1 MSATSEVDVVG
12 PRACGGCG
20 NAFPRAALSCPGCQR
35 LVHSDALQ
43 ALQAQAQRHATAG
56 DRENELI
63 AWREALSLVPSSS
76 RQAQQIR
83 LKIEERTAAAA
94 KPTRSSSALG
104 KLAGL
109 GAIGL
114 LLWKLKGV
122 LVLVL
127 TKGKLVLLGLTKMST
142 LFSMLLSVGVYWTL
156 WGWRFALGFVLS
168 IYVHEMGHVLALRR
182 LGIAATAPMFIPG
195 LGAFIRA
202 KQYPATPEEDADVG
216 LAGPI
221 WGLGA
226 AVLCWGIF
234 LAGGSPLFAALAKF
248 GAWVNLFNLL
258 PVWQL
263 DGGRGVRALDRKQ
276 RWIAAAVVGAVLLY
290 SGEMMLGLIL
300 AALVGRT
307 LFEKGPERGHS
318 RVLITYGGL
327 IVALAWLSQLHVP
340 IESP

>member
-1 MSATSEVDVVG
+1 MSATTEADVIG
-12 PRACGGCG
+12 PRACVGCG
-20 NAFPRAALSCPGCQR
+20 NPFPRAALSCPGCQR
-35 LVHSDALQ
+35 LVHSEALQ
-43 ALQAQAQRHATAG
+43 ALQAQAQRHAAAG
-56 DRENELI
+56 DHENELI
-63 AWREALSLVPSSS
+63 AWREALSLVPASS

-83 LKIEERTAAAA
+83 LKIAERTAAAA
-94 KPTRSSSALG
+94 PTRKPSALG

-109 GAIGL
+109 GALGL

-122 LVLVL
+122 LALVL
-127 TKGKLVLLGLTKMST
+127 TKGKLLLLGLTKMST

-226 AVLCWGIF
+226 AVACWAVF
-234 LAGGSPLFAALAKF
+234 LAWGFPLFAALAKF

-263 DGGRGVRALDRKQ
+263 DGGRGLRALDRKQ

-290 SGEMMLGLIL
+290 TSEMMLLLIL
-300 AALVGRT
+300 AAIVGRT
-307 LFEKGPERGHS
+307 LFEKAPERGHP

-327 IVALAWLSQLHVP
+327 IAALAWLSTLHVP
-340 IESP
+340 IASP

>member
-1 MSATSEVDVVG
+1 MIDDFLTPS
-12 PRACGGCG
+12 
-20 NAFPRAALSCPGCQR
+20 
-35 LVHSDALQ
+35 
-43 ALQAQAQRHATAG
+43 
-56 DRENELI
+56 ELI

-94 KPTRSSSALG
+94 KPARSSSPVG

-127 TKGKLVLLGLTKMST
+127 TKGKLVLFGLTKMST
-142 LFSMLLSVGVYWTL
+142 LLSMLLSVGVYWTL

-182 LGIAATAPMFIPG
+182 LGIAATAPMFVPG

-226 AVLCWGIF
+226 ALVCWGIY
-234 LAGGSPLFAALAKF
+234 LATGSPLFVALARF

-263 DGGRGVRALDRKQ
+263 DGGRGLRALDRKQ
-276 RWIAAAVVGAVLLY
+276 RWIAAAVVGGMLLY
-290 SGEMMLGLIL
+290 TGEMMLGLIL
-300 AALVGRT
+300 AAIIGRT
-307 LFEKGPERGHS
+307 LMEKGPERGHS

-327 IVALAWLSQLHVP
+327 IVLLALLSHLHVP
-340 IESP
+340 IPAP